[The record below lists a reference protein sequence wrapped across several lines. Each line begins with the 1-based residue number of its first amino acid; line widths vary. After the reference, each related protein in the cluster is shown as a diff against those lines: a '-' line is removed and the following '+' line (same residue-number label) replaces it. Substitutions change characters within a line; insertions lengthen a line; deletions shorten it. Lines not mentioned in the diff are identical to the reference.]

1 MCTPSV
7 YIETNNGN
15 VSGIT
20 NGGVF
25 FTGLERDV
33 SKKRKYQKNVG
44 SYILLV
50 ILIWLILTFI
60 THQIKS

>member
-15 VSGIT
+15 VSGTT
-20 NGGVF
+20 NGGAF
-25 FTGLERDV
+25 FAGLERDV
-33 SKKRKYQKNVG
+33 SKKRKYQENVG
-44 SYILLV
+44 SYIHFAVL
-50 ILIWLILTFI
+50 ILLILTFI